1 MHVIRYY
8 ILVLLQLTITLDIKT
23 MKMFFWILVSSL
35 IK

>member
-8 ILVLLQLTITLDIKT
+8 ILVLPQLTITLDIKT